1 MTNIGEEAQAY
12 TPPQTKNIA
21 DLEVVPR
28 DANIEERT
36 FTVEK
41 DGEKKEVT
49 IKVII
54 VNGEE
59 YRVPAIVLKQLKEH
73 IAESPGIQSFKVS
86 KTGSGLNT
94 AYTVIPKDTGVPI
107 VKVGEEAVDKSV
119 QGETPAVP
127 Q

>member
-12 TPPQTKNIA
+12 EPPQTKNIA
-21 DLEVVPR
+21 DLDVVPR

-73 IAESPGIQSFKVS
+73 IAENPGIQSFKVS
-86 KTGSGLNT
+86 KTGTGFNT
-94 AYTVIPKDTGVPI
+94 TYTVIPKDNVEV
-107 VKVGEEAVDKSV
+107 VKP
-119 QGETPAVP
+119 GETPAVP
-127 Q
+127 K